1 MVVLLGFMK
10 RIHNHWKLR
19 SYIKLE
25 TSKAA
30 FTQEIT
36 QQMRHQPSVRR
47 GRTNQVPF
55 GVRALESGIEVDG
68 VWISRPNTPAS
79 SLPGSP
85 TLSGTTQLAVQ
96 PESSKGRPSSSSN
109 MSSVEIA
116 QPLYANPEVSRP
128 VGSTAAA
135 RVPLERPARQHKQ
148 PPTSDHQPRGRT
160 TYQPRRSSHLRFSNS
175 FDPEDTE
182 NLAALEGSPMLTS
195 KQGKQPEGKKCSF
208 LQKPS
213 RSPRSLT
220 MLLAGSDS
228 EIDSRRQ
235 SVSWSG
241 SSGKSIREG
250 RGRKPKIEAS
260 SPEFSRPECR
270 KSSEGHLH
278 TYELSDLDNVAQDR
292 NTNVNNAPRGRTRS
306 LKHKDAAHNLVDKGP
321 HGTPASFNY
330 SGNDLPGTS
339 QGYSSV
345 KDGFVFHEDDDIA
358 NQHTHLMD
366 NNEIDYDQSHAQP
379 LHPFDGNR
387 ETRNNQILRKV
398 NSNFQILRSGTLDA
412 SRPSN
417 DDSQWQ
423 IDLEAANKRSSKKLQ
438 KRGRASSKSSYTL
451 ER

>member
-1 MVVLLGFMK
+1 MVVMLGVMK
-10 RIHNHWKLR
+10 RIQNHWKLR

-47 GRTNQVPF
+47 GRANQIPF

-116 QPLYANPEVSRP
+116 QPLHERPEVSRP
-128 VGSTAAA
+128 SGSTAAV
-135 RVPLERPARQHKQ
+135 RVPLERPARQHQK

-195 KQGKQPEGKKCSF
+195 KQGKRPEGKNDSF
-208 LQKPS
+208 LYEALWSS
-213 RSPRSLT
+213 RLLT
-220 MLLAGSDS
+220 MLLVGSDS

-235 SVSWSG
+235 SLSWSG
-241 SSGKSIREG
+241 SSGNSGREG
-250 RGRKPKIEAS
+250 RSHIANTDVS
-260 SPEFSRPECR
+260 TPEILRSGYR
-270 KSSEGHLH
+270 KSSKGPMQI
-278 TYELSDLDNVAQDR
+278 YELSDMENDQATDMDSASQDR
-292 NTNVNNAPRGRTRS
+292 SRI
-306 LKHKDAAHNLVDKGP
+306 LKHKNAAHDLVNNGP
-321 HGTPASFNY
+321 HGTFASFDY
-330 SGNDLPGTS
+330 SGKDLSGTS
-339 QGYSSV
+339 QDYPNA

-366 NNEIDYDQSHAQP
+366 GNEMNYDHSQAQP
-379 LHPFDGNR
+379 LRPFDGNR

-398 NSNFQILRSGTLDA
+398 NSNFHILRPGTLDA

-417 DDSQWQ
+417 DHSQWQ
-423 IDLEAANKRSSKKLQ
+423 IDLEAADKRSSQKLQ

-451 ER
+451 ES